1 MEIPKIQNP
10 TPEQVDEIHA
20 KFKQCLIDLFEEQ
33 KHTYLKDAENVKLEI
48 LQSSSSDVIKGVYII
63 LYCYRTII
71 HLQYIKCYT
80 TGFHIKH

>member
-48 LQSSSSDVIKGVYII
+48 L
-63 LYCYRTII
+63 
-71 HLQYIKCYT
+71 
-80 TGFHIKH
+80 